1 MFIHEYQAKLI
12 LKQYGIKVPTGYLI
26 EHIDQIEQKARKI
39 QTDSAVIKAQI
50 HAGGRGKAGGV
61 KIVDSISEAIN
72 VGKNMLGKELR
83 TNQTGQK
90 GKVVRKLYI
99 EEACE
104 ALREFYLSC
113 IVDYAT
119 GQTKLIC
126 SKVGGV
132 DVEELSRVSPESIT
146 MIYIDPIMGL
156 KGHQV
161 QFICKF
167 LNLSYSHL
175 YELEKL
181 LKGMVQMLED
191 RDLLMLELNP
201 VALSSEGELVAL
213 DAKVVVDANA
223 LYRQIGLEMMRDF
236 GEEEPREVQAA
247 AYGMSYVALEGD
259 VACLV
264 NGAGL
269 AMATVDAITRAGGKS
284 ANFLDV
290 GGGASGEMIEK
301 ALEIIQSDKQAKV
314 IFINIFGGILSCDLL
329 AKSLINA
336 IKDESFILPVVLR
349 LEGHQSELAKFLIES
364 SGLNM
369 HLVNHLEEGA
379 KLASSIAKWG
389 DKSYEH
395 LA

>member
-26 EHIDQIEQKARKI
+26 ENIDQIEQKARKI
-39 QTDSAVIKAQI
+39 QTDAAVIKAQI
-50 HAGGRGKAGGV
+50 HSGGRGKAGGV
-61 KIVDSISEAIN
+61 KKVDSITEAIK
-72 VGKNMLGKELR
+72 VGKNLLGKELM
-83 TNQTGQK
+83 TSQTGQK

-104 ALREFYLSC
+104 AIREFYISC

-146 MIYIDPIMGL
+146 MLYIDPIMGL

-167 LNLSYSHL
+167 LGLSYSHL

-181 LKGMVQMLED
+181 LKGMVQMHED

-201 VALSSEGELVAL
+201 VALSSEGDLIAL

-284 ANFLDV
+284 ANFLDI

-301 ALEIIQSDKQAKV
+301 ALEIIQSDNQAKV
-314 IFINIFGGILSCDLL
+314 VFINIFGGILSCDLL

-336 IKDESFILPVVLR
+336 IKDENFLLPVVLR
-349 LEGHQSELAKFLIES
+349 LEGNQSELAKFLIES
-364 SGLNM
+364 SGLNI
-369 HLVNHLEEGA
+369 HLVSHLEEGA
-379 KLASSIAKWG
+379 RLASNIAKWG
-389 DKSYEH
+389 DKPYEH

>member
-26 EHIDQIEQKARKI
+26 ENIDQIEQKARKI
-39 QTDSAVIKAQI
+39 QTDAAVIKAQI
-50 HAGGRGKAGGV
+50 HSGGRGKAGGV
-61 KIVDSISEAIN
+61 KKVDSITEAIK
-72 VGKNMLGKELR
+72 VGKNLLGKELM
-83 TNQTGQK
+83 TSQTGQK

-104 ALREFYLSC
+104 AIREFYISC

-146 MIYIDPIMGL
+146 MLYIDPIMGL

-167 LNLSYSHL
+167 LGLSYSHL

-181 LKGMVQMLED
+181 LKGMVQMHED

-201 VALSSEGELVAL
+201 VALSSEGDLIAL

-284 ANFLDV
+284 ANFLDI

-301 ALEIIQSDKQAKV
+301 ALEIIQSDNQAKV
-314 IFINIFGGILSCDLL
+314 VFINIFGGILSSDLL

-336 IKDESFILPVVLR
+336 IKDENFLLPVVLR
-349 LEGHQSELAKFLIES
+349 LEGNQSELAKFLIES
-364 SGLNM
+364 SGLNI
-369 HLVNHLEEGA
+369 HLVSHLEEGA
-379 KLASSIAKWG
+379 RLASNIAKWG
-389 DKSYEH
+389 DKPYEH